1 MFPPD
6 DLEYAVQ
13 VRFDLL
19 HGLRQ
24 QPAVGSHTHVG
35 HPVDSNKR
43 LQQPSQRV
51 GGGVAR
57 L

>member
-6 DLEYAVQ
+6 DLENAVQ

-19 HGLRQ
+19 HGLRK